1 MALIPYVDE
10 SRASPEVRELLGWLP
25 VKLNLF
31 RIMAHADTSVKKVM
45 GLGAAILARQKLD
58 PLLRELAILHAMR
71 LEHGEY
77 EWVQHV
83 PIAHDLG
90 ATQAQ
95 VAALEAGA
103 IDAPCFDARQR
114 ATLAFATEVVRNVGA
129 SEAATRALLR
139 HLDSQEVVE
148 LILALGFYS
157 MMARLTESLQVEVD
171 GGGGSEVAASLR
183 RRAQGGQ

>member
-10 SRASPEVRELLGWLP
+10 SRASPEVRELLARLP

-31 RIMAHADTSVKKVM
+31 RVMAHAGTSVKKVM

-83 PIAHDLG
+83 PIACDVG
-90 ATQAQ
+90 ATREQ

-114 ATLAFATEVVRNVGA
+114 AVLAFATEVVRSVGA
-129 SEAATRALLR
+129 SEAATRALLQ
-139 HLDSQEVVE
+139 HLDPQETVE
-148 LILALGFYS
+148 LLLALGFYS
-157 MMARLTESLQVEVD
+157 MMARLTESLKVEID
-171 GGGGSEVAASLR
+171 GGGGSTVAASLR
-183 RRAQGGQ
+183 NRVRGGQ